1 LKPKAIPL
9 KEEPDESS
17 DNLDMF
23 FTDVGGGSM
32 EDVAETDGLDDEDA
46 DTNATREVKLYVVE
60 SGLIIYDGSGPLTQD
75 LLDSAGI
82 YLLTGN
88 NEVYL
93 WIGKDAD
100 PEKKSSS
107 TRSAWYLHRHL
118 SLPSTTAIVRI
129 HEGLETA
136 IFKQLFAA
144 WNEVDEDA
152 GYTDSRIAEIH
163 RSADEE
169 DQVEDGELS
178 KHREFLLESV
188 RTDLHS
194 LHTGVEILQRGSFK
208 TRPQEDKEWYI
219 EKLTKAYNRVIGKL
233 DMYMK
238 TGETDK
244 ATEELI
250 TEYKDRVLGYK
261 ETLFHMST

>member
-1 LKPKAIPL
+1 MK
-9 KEEPDESS
+9 
-17 DNLDMF
+17 
-23 FTDVGGGSM
+23 VSM
-32 EDVAETDGLDDEDA
+32 A
-46 DTNATREVKLYVVE
+46 DLGDPVELYVVE
-60 SGLIIYDGSGPLTQD
+60 SGTKIYDGSEVDLTGPLIQD

-100 PEKKSSS
+100 HKKKTYSMGLAQ
-107 TRSAWYLHRHL
+107 RLLDKL
-118 SLPSTTAIVRI
+118 SLPFKAINRI
-129 HEGLETA
+129 PEGLEPA
-136 IFKQLFAA
+136 IFKQFFAA

-152 GYTDSRIAEIH
+152 DYTDSRIAEIH

-194 LHTGVEILQRGSFK
+194 LHTGVEILKGESFK
-208 TRPQEDKEWYI
+208 TRPQEDKERYI
-219 EKLTKAYNRVIGKL
+219 EKLTKAYNRVIRKL

-250 TEYKDRVLGYK
+250 TEYKNVALRYK
-261 ETLFHMST
+261 ETIEYISNKDSEDDWKNE